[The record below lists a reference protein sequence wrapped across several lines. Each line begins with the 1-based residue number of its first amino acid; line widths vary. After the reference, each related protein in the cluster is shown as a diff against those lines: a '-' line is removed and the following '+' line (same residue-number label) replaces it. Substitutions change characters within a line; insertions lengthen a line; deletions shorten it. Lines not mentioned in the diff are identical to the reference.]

1 VTAAQRLLDAA
12 RHAHAE
18 LGDMAL
24 ELHRIEQRIAEVRSQ
39 LRSAVTL
46 YAPDTGPPPPDPGT
60 EPRD

>member
-1 VTAAQRLLDAA
+1 VNGAQRLLDAA

-24 ELHRIEQRIAEVRSQ
+24 DLHRLEQRIAHVRAQ

-46 YAPDTGPPPPDPGT
+46 YAPDTAPPPPDPGT